1 LPRVQALYDDYR
13 DQGFLPLAI
22 NGWDNMNTIRY
33 YARQFSFPFFGDN
46 GTAWN
51 QYRINGYIPLN
62 YVIDTA
68 MTVVGGMEGF
78 DEYTI
83 RSWIEPYLV
92 SVSEPAPVR
101 SLRFNLAATNPA
113 VKAGAVRFSL
123 SSAAVVSLRVYSSS
137 GRLVRT
143 LIHGSLPAGSNSAC
157 WDLTDDSGRPV
168 AGGLYFYELESGA
181 VVGRVSVSVL
191 R

>member
-1 LPRVQALYDDYR
+1 MYDDYR
-13 DQGFLPLAI
+13 DQGFLPMAI
-22 NGWDNMNTIRY
+22 NAWDDMTTVRY

-68 MTVVGGMEGF
+68 MIVVGGMEGF
-78 DEYTI
+78 DEYVI

-92 SVSEPAPVR
+92 SVAEPEPPVP
-101 SLRFNLAATNPA
+101 LGLALARANPA
-113 VKAGAVRFSL
+113 THASAVRFVL
-123 SSAAVVSLRVYSSS
+123 PQAGPVSLRVCSAA

-143 LIHGSLPAGSNSAC
+143 LVTGTMPAGANTVQ
-157 WDLTDDSGRPV
+157 WDLADDSGQPV
-168 AGGLYFYELESGA
+168 ASGLYIYELTRGA
-181 VVGRVSVSVL
+181 VTSRVTTSVL